1 MDKQKC
7 SNILNSILEEID
19 LYSYIN
25 NPNEIIEMD
34 SLTMVE
40 LIVIIESK
48 FGCEFSL
55 DELDFDNFR
64 TYNTILL
71 MVFNKVSSNE

>member
-1 MDKQKC
+1 
-7 SNILNSILEEID
+7 
-19 LYSYIN
+19 
-25 NPNEIIEMD
+25 
-34 SLTMVE
+34 MVE